1 MSHAQH
7 PTIAAAPIGRQRLIL
22 WLACSAV
29 FFEAFDVSIVN
40 LALPL
45 IAKDMHISIA
55 HAQWVQTLY
64 LLSFSGFLLLGGRL
78 CDYAG
83 SKKIYLIGMM
93 IFAGA
98 SALAFFSVDLL
109 PLLTARA
116 LQGIG
121 AALAIPG
128 AISLLSRHFQEG
140 RPRQTAMGIF
150 GAFAA
155 VGFAGGL
162 ALGGMIATFYNW
174 HWIFGINVP
183 VILPVLAIS
192 YYLIPG
198 EKINTRQPLNPLA
211 ACWLT
216 ATLLLGCYSI
226 HELPSL
232 GWVGLPLLAI
242 ALLSM
247 FVLLQWDHRQ
257 AHPFFGTGFFSSSSG
272 YRAIGAS
279 LILGISFLSFV
290 FLCTLGL
297 FEVMHW
303 DIRSIGL
310 LLFPYSIASALVSKF
325 FLPWLFARMRVSQV
339 ALLALT
345 SLVAGLLLLLAGIE
359 SHQLIYFLLSL
370 FLVNS
375 FCISIA
381 YPSLT
386 ILALTDVP
394 SARQGIAAGLQSAIY
409 SIGTSVGLSLVG
421 LCLQT
426 SGAEISPAQI
436 SLTCLVMAALCAAG
450 PVLLAKI

>member
-1 MSHAQH
+1 MR
-7 PTIAAAPIGRQRLIL
+7 IIL

-40 LALPL
+40 LALPV
-45 IAKDMHISIA
+45 IAEDMHISIA

-64 LLSFSGFLLLGGRL
+64 LLSFAGFLLLGGRL

-83 SKKIYLIGMM
+83 SKRIYLLGML
-93 IFAGA
+93 IFAA
-98 SALAFFSVDLL
+98 SSALAFFSYDLL
-109 PLLTARA
+109 PLLAARA
-116 LQGIG
+116 AQGIG

-128 AISLLSRHFQEG
+128 GISLLGRHFEEG

-155 VGFAGGL
+155 IGFAGGL

-183 VILPVLAIS
+183 VIVPVLAIS
-192 YYLIPG
+192 YYFIPG
-198 EKINTRQPLNPLA
+198 ERMDTHQPLSALA

-226 HELPSL
+226 HELPAL
-232 GWVGLPLLAI
+232 GWTGIPLLGLALVSGL
-242 ALLSM
+242 ALLR
-247 FVLLQWDHRQ
+247 WDRGQ
-257 AHPFFGTGFFSSSSG
+257 TYPFFGTGPFTSVASV
-272 YRAIGAS
+272 RAIGAS
-279 LILGISFLSFV
+279 LILGACFLSFV

-303 DIRSIGL
+303 DTRSIGL
-310 LLFPYSIASALVSKF
+310 LLFPYSIGSALISKF
-325 FLPWLFARMRVSQV
+325 LLPWLFARMRVSQV

-345 SLVAGLLLLLAGIE
+345 CLVLGLLLLLAGIE
-359 SHQLIYFLLSL
+359 ARQLIWFLLAL

-386 ILALTDVP
+386 ILALSDVP
-394 SARQGIAAGLQSAIY
+394 SARQGIAAGLQSATY
-409 SIGTSVGLSLVG
+409 SIGSSVGLSLVG

-426 SGAEISPAQI
+426 SGMAVTAEQI
-436 SLTCLVMAALCAAG
+436 SLTCLVVALLCAAA
-450 PVLLAKI
+450 PVLLAKL

>member
-1 MSHAQH
+1 MR
-7 PTIAAAPIGRQRLIL
+7 IIL

-40 LALPL
+40 LALPV

-55 HAQWVQTLY
+55 RAQWVQTLY
-64 LLSFSGFLLLGGRL
+64 LLNFAGFLLLGGRL
-78 CDYAG
+78 SDYAG
-83 SKKIYLIGMM
+83 SKKIYLLGMF
-93 IFAGA
+93 IFAA
-98 SALAFFSVDLL
+98 SSALAFFSHDLL
-109 PLLTARA
+109 PLLAARTA
-116 LQGIG
+116 QGIG
-121 AALAIPG
+121 AALAIPAG
-128 AISLLSRHFQEG
+128 ISLLSRHFEEG

-183 VILPVLAIS
+183 VIMPVLAIS
-192 YYLIPG
+192 YYFIPG
-198 EKINTRQPLNPLA
+198 EKMDTGQPLNALA

-232 GWVGLPLLAI
+232 GWTGIPLLVL
-242 ALLSM
+242 ALVSARI
-247 FVLLQWDHRQ
+247 LLRWDRKQ
-257 AHPFFGTGFFSSSSG
+257 LHPFFAKRPFSSVAG
-272 YRAIGAS
+272 VRAIGAS
-279 LILGISFLSFV
+279 LILGAGFLSFV

-303 DIRSIGL
+303 DTRSIGL
-310 LLFPYSIASALVSKF
+310 LLFPYSIGSALISKF
-325 FLPWLFARMRVSQV
+325 LLPWLFARMRVSQV

-345 SLVAGLLLLLAGIE
+345 CLVLGLLLLLAGIE
-359 SHQLIYFLLSL
+359 ARQLIWFLMAL

-386 ILALTDVP
+386 ILALSDVP
-394 SARQGIAAGLQSAIY
+394 TARQGIAAGLQSATY
-409 SIGTSVGLSLVG
+409 SIGSSVGLSLVG

-426 SGAEISPAQI
+426 SAMTVTASQI
-436 SLTCLVMAALCAAG
+436 SLTCLVVALLCAAA
-450 PVLLAKI
+450 PVLLAKL

>member
-1 MSHAQH
+1 MAHTQH
-7 PTIAAAPIGRQRLIL
+7 PTIIAGGGRQRAIL

-29 FFEAFDVSIVN
+29 FFEAFDVSIIN

-45 IAKDMHISIA
+45 IADDMHISIA

-64 LLSFSGFLLLGGRL
+64 LLSFGGFLLLGGRL

-83 SKKIYLIGMM
+83 SKRIYLLGML

-98 SALAFFSVDLL
+98 SALAFFSYDLA
-109 PLLTARA
+109 PLLAARTA
-116 LQGIG
+116 QGIG

-128 AISLLSRHFQEG
+128 AISLLGRHFEEG

-174 HWIFGINVP
+174 HWVFGINIP
-183 VILPVLAIS
+183 VILPVLFIS
-192 YYLIPG
+192 YFLIPHQ
-198 EKINTRQPLNPLA
+198 KMDTKTPLSPLT

-226 HELPSL
+226 HELPAL
-232 GWVGLPLLAI
+232 GWKGIPLLT
-242 ALLSM
+242 LSIVSGL
-247 FVLLQWDHRQ
+247 VLLRWDRRQ
-257 AHPFFGTGFFSSSSG
+257 THPFFGTRSFSSTAG
-272 YRAIGAS
+272 VRAIGAS
-279 LILGISFLSFV
+279 LILGASFLSFV
-290 FLCTLGL
+290 FLSTLGL
-297 FEVMHW
+297 FEVMRW
-303 DIRSIGL
+303 DTRSIGL
-310 LLFPYSIASALVSKF
+310 LLFPYSIGSALISKF
-325 FLPWLFARMRVSQV
+325 ILPWLFARMRVSQV

-345 SLVAGLLLLLAGIE
+345 CMVVGLLLLLAGIE
-359 SHQLIYFLLSL
+359 GRQLIWFLVAL

-394 SARQGIAAGLQSAIY
+394 SARQGIAAGLQSATY
-409 SIGTSVGLSLVG
+409 SIGSSVGLSLVG

-426 SGAEISPAQI
+426 SGIEISPAQI
-436 SLTCLVMAALCAAG
+436 SLTCMVIALLCAAG
-450 PVLLAKI
+450 PLLLARL